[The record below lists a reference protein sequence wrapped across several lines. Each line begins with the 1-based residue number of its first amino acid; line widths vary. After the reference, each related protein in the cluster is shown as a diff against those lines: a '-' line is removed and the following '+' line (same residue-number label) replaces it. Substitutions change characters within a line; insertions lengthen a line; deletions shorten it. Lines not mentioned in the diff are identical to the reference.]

1 MPGQPPSRGPLRQP
15 LPSTPACCYSPRRP
29 FPAGVAAASLTS
41 QQTHTFGSV
50 RADAPPFLNGG
61 DDDFAGNTGSG
72 FPGPALSPQ
81 EAQGPERLSQQT
93 APTDDPTTREAPR
106 GAGDRAAPT
115 PRGTAKQ
122 RRDLDNR
129 AGSPRPEHPG
139 PVLPTHGTR
148 FTPSPPQTPR
158 FEQRA
163 PAAPRRKAEGFVFLF
178 LFFLA
183 IELNR
188 PHGASTLLGGINE
201 DVNMSFFSKT
211 KIQFRTKLKK
221 KKKELGGGWRGG
233 RA

>member
-93 APTDDPTTREAPR
+93 APTDDPTTRKAPR

-122 RRDLDNR
+122 RRVLDNR
-129 AGSPRPEHPG
+129 AASPRPEHPG

-148 FTPSPPQTPR
+148 FTPSPPRTPR

-163 PAAPRRKAEGFVFLF
+163 PAAPRRKAEGLVLF
-178 LFFLA
+178 
-183 IELNR
+183 
-188 PHGASTLLGGINE
+188 
-201 DVNMSFFSKT
+201 SFFFFFSH
-211 KIQFRTKLKK
+211 
-221 KKKELGGGWRGG
+221 